1 MIEVVDKGQ
10 LSEQHPVPVLFVHG
24 AEHAAWCWDEHFLD
38 FFADR
43 GYRAIAM
50 SLRGHGGSPA
60 TKPPTALSIS
70 DYVNDVVS
78 VASTLPLCPVVV
90 GHSMGGFVVQKYL
103 ESHAAPAAVLV
114 ASAPPQGGG
123 GAVLRIGRVL
133 LHNSVFHP
141 ILTLRAFSAGRSLPY
156 LTELERVRSLFFSPV
171 TPESYVGRYA
181 ARLQEEQI
189 GRAALDMILLDLPK
203 PDRVT
208 APMLV
213 LGAECDSSV
222 TRPEVE
228 ATARAYG
235 VRAKIFPDMGHDM
248 MLEPNWHAV
257 AERIDAW
264 LSARMAG

>member
-1 MIEVVDKGQ
+1 MIEVIDKGQ
-10 LSEQHPVPVLFVHG
+10 PSEQHPVPVLFVHG

-50 SLRGHGGSPA
+50 SLRGHGGSPT

-78 VASTLPLCPVVV
+78 VAGTLPVCPVVV

-114 ASAPPQGGG
+114 ASAPPHGGG
-123 GAVLRIGRVL
+123 GAVFRMGRVL
-133 LHNSVFHP
+133 LHNIIFHP
-141 ILTLRAFSAGRSLPY
+141 FSTLTAFSAGRSLPY
-156 LTELERVRSLFFSPV
+156 LTELERVRSLFFSPL
-171 TPESYVGRYA
+171 TPESSVARYA
-181 ARLQEEQI
+181 ARLRQEQI

-203 PDRVT
+203 THRVT
-208 APMLV
+208 TPTLV

-222 TRPEVE
+222 TRREVE

-235 VRAKIFPDMGHDM
+235 VRAEIFPDMGHDM
-248 MLEPNWHAV
+248 MLEPDWHVV

-264 LSARMAG
+264 LSAPPAG